1 MNDHPKG
8 NRERLSHAEQQQ
20 NERVC
25 EQFRAAW
32 EAGQRPRIEDFLA
45 TVSTASAAARVGL
58 LERLVPEI
66 TIVRS
71 LQPGFAQL
79 LEGLPIFPSRS
90 WDVLL
95 SYWPRAGRCRSN
107 EMVGQTCG

>member
-1 MNDHPKG
+1 MLFRSPTPKRPILEVVAAPSSQKPTSLAEQVLALLTDG
-8 NRERLSHAEQQQ
+8 VVLTRAKLRELLGVKNERL
-20 NERVC
+20 
-25 EQFRAAW
+25 
-32 EAGQRPRIEDFLA
+32 GQ
-45 TVSTASAAARVGL
+45 T
-58 LERLVPEI
+58 LVPEI